1 MQIDAGNIIEVKK
14 LGYRVRNRKIL
25 HNLNF
30 AIGRGE
36 AFVITGPSGSGK
48 TILAEILAGNVL
60 STEGQVW
67 FDENF
72 EALMVSQ
79 QDRFVTASGIRV
91 SYYSQRYES
100 LNEEGIPTLT
110 EYLHRTVPGI
120 QPENFLNILK
130 ELEIES
136 LAKRKIL
143 SLSNGERKRVQI
155 AEALLQNPN
164 VLILD
169 QPFTGLDVQSREI
182 LVRILERQKKSGIS
196 LVIIS
201 DEFHIPPFTDYV
213 LSLALNGE
221 SQLVRK
227 ENFQHSKQDYL
238 NIALRANH
246 EFLSEI
252 AEVQSPSH
260 LVVQMKDVTISY
272 RGEKV
277 LQNISWTVLSG
288 DRWLL
293 YGPNG
298 AGKTTLLSLVS
309 ADNPQGYSNDI
320 VLFDRKR
327 GSGESIWEIKK
338 KIGFVSP
345 ELHHYFLRRKSIY
358 KPAAGEV
365 VSYNGLSCLDVVLSG
380 LKDEVGFTTLRSKL
394 EVELARKWMYL
405 MGLEHLEKTSF
416 LQSSLG
422 EQRNILLVR
431 ALVKSPELLI
441 LDEPCQGMDYV
452 QIQHFISL
460 LDLICS
466 VQHTT
471 LIYVTHRAEE
481 IPACITHELALEK
494 GCVVKNSPLKGN

>member
-1 MQIDAGNIIEVKK
+1 MKSGNLIEVENLSYQIRDK
-14 LGYRVRNRKIL
+14 NIL
-25 HNLNF
+25 QDLNF
-30 AIGRGE
+30 SINEGD
-36 AFVITGPSGSGK
+36 AFAITGPSGSGK
-48 TILAEILAGNVL
+48 TTLAEILAGNVQP
-60 STEGQVW
+60 SEGQVW
-67 FDENF
+67 FDEDF
-72 EALMVSQ
+72 EAIMVSQ
-79 QDRFVTASGIRV
+79 QDRFVSASGIRM
-91 SYYSQRYES
+91 SYYSQRYE
-100 LNEEGIPTLT
+100 NPDEEGIPTIT
-110 EYLHRTVPGI
+110 EYLHQTVPGI
-120 QPENFLNILK
+120 QPEYFLNVLK

-136 LAKRKIL
+136 LTERKIL
-143 SLSNGERKRVQI
+143 SLSNGERKRVQL

-201 DEFHIPPFTDYV
+201 DEFHVPPFTDYV
-213 LSLALNGE
+213 LSLAINGD
-221 SQLVRK
+221 SQLVKK
-227 ENFQHSKQDYL
+227 EDFHQTEKDYL
-238 NIALRANH
+238 NIALKADH
-246 EFLSEI
+246 EFLNEI
-252 AEVQSPSH
+252 ANVQSPSH
-260 LVVQMKDVTISY
+260 LVVQMKAVNVSY

-277 LQNISWTVLSG
+277 LQNIDWTIRAG
-288 DRWLL
+288 ERWLL

-358 KPAAGEV
+358 KPAKGEV
-365 VSYNGLSCLDVVLSG
+365 ASYSGLSCLDVVLSG
-380 LKDEVGFTTLRSKL
+380 LKDEVGFTTVRSKL
-394 EVELARKWMYL
+394 EVELARKWMHL

-416 LQSSLG
+416 LQSSQG
-422 EQRNILLVR
+422 EQRNILLAR

-441 LDEPCQGMDYV
+441 LDEPCQGMDHS
-452 QIQHFISL
+452 QIRHFTSL
-460 LDLICS
+460 LDMICS

-481 IPACITHELALEK
+481 IPTCITHKLALEK
-494 GCVVKNSPLKGN
+494 GCVVKNNSFNKD